1 MRLSFSWM
9 STGGRKSYRLYGASP
24 KKCLLN
30 GGTASFNVDSH
41 PACNRQTPSY
51 YVPCVSVHVSRKVGK
66 TFASNKKIYFLLS
79 CKTHSFSFFLQQL
92 EPIMPPRLAPDFS
105 PTKVRTSCTS
115 FGCVCERCKKISRG
129 FFSPIGWPGHCKKS
143 FPALGKLPPRR
154 VTQDGE
160 FLNLGQE
167 TSSSLNDWFGGY
179 NKLIHL
185 VTFY

>member
-1 MRLSFSWM
+1 MHEIVILLDVDRGKKIVSPLRRFSQKM
-9 STGGRKSYRLYGASP
+9 PVKRR
-24 KKCLLN
+24 
-30 GGTASFNVDSH
+30 GTASFNVDSH

-115 FGCVCERCKKISRG
+115 FGCVCERCKKNFSRF
-129 FFSPIGWPGHCKKS
+129 FFSNWMTG
-143 FPALGKLPPRR
+143 ALQKIIPCFRKIATAAGDTRWRVPQFGTRNKFKL
-154 VTQDGE
+154 
-160 FLNLGQE
+160 
-167 TSSSLNDWFGGY
+167 
-179 NKLIHL
+179 K
-185 VTFY
+185 